1 MPDQVLF
8 DNWIFMSEDTIQQL
22 HQEDIF
28 TTDQL
33 CEKNF
38 SELREI
44 VGNSIAKE
52 IKAELNEHQYYLRD
66 SDAGANQKRRFA
78 LQSHT

>member
-1 MPDQVLF
+1 MEGQVLF
-8 DNWIFMSEDTIQQL
+8 DSWIFMSEDTIQQL
-22 HQEDIF
+22 NQEEIF

-33 CEKNF
+33 CEKSF
-38 SELREI
+38 SELRDI
-44 VGNSIAKE
+44 VGNSTAKE
-52 IKAELNEHQYYLRD
+52 IKAELNDHQYYLRD

>member
-1 MPDQVLF
+1 MEGQVLF
-8 DNWIFMSEDTIQQL
+8 DQWIFMSEETRQQL

-28 TTDQL
+28 TTEQL

-66 SDAGANQKRRFA
+66 SDAGANQKKRFTLEA
-78 LQSHT
+78 HR